1 MPEDKISA
9 ARRDFSKG
17 MANSATDGLAPLFGA
32 GGIAA
37 DIMPFNEIDLHN
49 WLHAKVAIADHAR
62 HRARWF
68 GGRWYNCMISEDPDR
83 ISVSGARLRQL
94 LALLEQEPPAQVAS
108 RSYYPLRIEHARKC
122 LAVLRDRLQRT
133 GPKGQA

>member
-1 MPEDKISA
+1 MPNDELSA

-17 MANSATDGLAPLFGA
+17 KANAATNGLAPLFGA
-32 GGIAA
+32 GGVAA

-49 WLHAKVAIADHAR
+49 WLHAKIAIADHAR

-68 GGRWYNCMISEDPDR
+68 GGRWYNRMINEEPDR

-94 LALLEQEPPAQVAS
+94 LALLGQEPPEGLAS
-108 RSYYPLRIEHARKC
+108 KRYYPFRVEHARKC
-122 LAVLRDRLQRT
+122 LRVLQDRVQITRT
-133 GPKGQA
+133 